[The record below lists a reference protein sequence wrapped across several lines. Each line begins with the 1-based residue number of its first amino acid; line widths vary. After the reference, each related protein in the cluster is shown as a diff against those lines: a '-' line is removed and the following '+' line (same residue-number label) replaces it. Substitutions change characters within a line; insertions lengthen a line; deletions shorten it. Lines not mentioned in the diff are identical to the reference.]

1 MAYLN
6 RKKSWFVLII
16 TITCAMISLAG
27 CKSEKKK
34 EPFKSDESVILNFID
49 NNKNKTVDYYASS
62 SYKPSDVLYEPVLAI
77 QRKRWD
83 IAIPLLEQLVK
94 EKNPDAMYWLASI
107 SGGSVFSGSKIAKLF
122 EESALLGNPYA
133 ALRLDV
139 SSQDCDSYLHGYC
152 NEKWG
157 KYARTILEKRAKD
170 GDVRAEYHLAIL
182 NGVPY
187 TNTLNLSLK
196 NADKGYLYPLYK
208 YIFYNI
214 KLTPEIRNEL
224 YDFMIRNHFT
234 PVARLMNAKIGFDS
248 LDHSFYSSSLDYL
261 KVSDGVWG
269 SLFEINDKFFESNPD
284 KKFIKDVILSD
295 CISNILINSKQ
306 LKGPFDMSDIGDID
320 DSISYYNSMLE
331 ENSLAK
337 ISSEEEL
344 SIKNEAVK
352 LTNEMKPIIYIDE
365 FYYEP

>member
-6 RKKSWFVLII
+6 RKKRWFVLII
-16 TITCAMISLAG
+16 TITCTMISLAG

-62 SYKPSDVLYEPVLAI
+62 SYKPNDVLYEPVLAI

-83 IAIPLLEQLVK
+83 IAIPLLEKLVK

-107 SGGSVFSGSKIAKLF
+107 SGGSVFSGSKMAKLF
-122 EESALLGNPYA
+122 KESALLGNPYA

-157 KYARTILEKRAKD
+157 KYARTILEKRAKE
-170 GDVRAEYHLAIL
+170 GDVKAEYHLDIL
-182 NGVPY
+182 NGARY
-187 TNTLNLSLK
+187 IDTLDLALK
-196 NADKGYLYPLYK
+196 NADDSYFYPLYK
-208 YIFYNI
+208 YISYNTS
-214 KLTPEIRNEL
+214 LTLDIRKSL
-224 YDFMIRNHFT
+224 YDLMIRNYYP
-234 PVARLMNAKIGFDS
+234 PVARLMNANLEFDM
-248 LDHSFYSSSLDYL
+248 LDYSFYRSSLEYL
-261 KVSDGVWG
+261 NISGGVWI
-269 SLFEINDKFFESNPD
+269 SMLSINDKLYENNQER
-284 KKFIKDVILSD
+284 KYIKNIILSD
-295 CISNILINSKQ
+295 CVREILKNSKSLQ
-306 LKGPFDMSDIGDID
+306 GPFYVTDIGDID
-320 DSISYYNSMLE
+320 DSVDYYNSMLE

-337 ISSEEEL
+337 ISSEEES

-352 LTNEMKPIIYIDE
+352 LANEMKPIIYIDE